1 MAIAADAGG
10 GHDSSP
16 LESSSSPPPPAKRS
30 TRLSGESS
38 ADEHTAIIRNGHEAE
53 YGAIQRGTN
62 TDSGAQ
68 ARNRKS
74 GGYGA
79 AHPRSGDADADSA
92 STAQLQESNNNNNRT
107 STSTN
112 TSHDDHSN
120 RDSGVQEHG
129 SWWRTFV
136 DKYGSVELDNKG
148 SVARDHLALERTFL
162 AWLRTSLSFASIGIA
177 VTQLF
182 RLNTS
187 IQSGSG
193 SDPGKADTTARL
205 RSVGKPLGA
214 TFIGISILILLLGFH
229 RYFESQHYVI
239 RGKFPASR
247 GSIIIVTGVAT
258 ALIVASLVVV
268 VAIAPAA
275 FESHLLLCW
284 IESQRS
290 YIPSNPGNFL
300 RNL

>member
-1 MAIAADAGG
+1 MSERNGRHHFLTSTALPLRMLTPGTVRSMAITANAGG

-16 LESSSSPPPPAKRS
+16 LESSSSAPPPPPAKRS

-79 AHPRSGDADADSA
+79 AQPRSGDADADSA
-92 STAQLQESNNNNNRT
+92 STAQLQEPNNNNRT
-107 STSTN
+107 STSTS

-120 RDSGVQEHG
+120 RDSGVQEHR

-162 AWLRTSLSFASIGIA
+162 AWLRTSLSFASIGIG

-214 TFIGISILILLLGFH
+214 TFIGICEYMIASDDAV
-229 RYFESQHYVI
+229 EVI
-239 RGKFPASR
+239 CRP
-247 GSIIIVTGVAT
+247 TD
-258 ALIVASLVVV
+258 
-268 VAIAPAA
+268 
-275 FESHLLLCW
+275 
-284 IESQRS
+284 
-290 YIPSNPGNFL
+290 
-300 RNL
+300 